1 MDNIEQL
8 LRDADPRMHRKSAGP
23 LPLNLDEP
31 GPVFVQQ
38 PVRQA
43 PRPRRSWGPVA
54 LGAMVTAAAVAAV
67 IFWSPWNA
75 PLPEPGPAI
84 TPTPSPT
91 DPSESSSANPTTPPE
106 SGALPNGLFPAYD
119 GVHFT
124 DDQACRALSLPQ
136 IQLADAQGKLSTPGY
151 DTRAFSLIGC
161 VEGFAAFTPSEQFKL
176 EERVQD
182 TSGGML
188 IAKWDPE
195 AEHWV
200 SSPSNLTGEGVEVYQ
215 EYLSWPLLRG
225 YTYEADQTPEQRMD
239 LAVKET
245 GIDPEIVAELFGP
258 NVPSWMETETSTE
271 RVPYGNSVL
280 EVTHPVWTQVESMNA
295 ADGKVLDPA
304 TVDPKDAATYHLG
317 FFDAHGKTVFNLAI
331 FTDDRPGED
340 GTETCND
347 PAGTYTLNGLS
358 PTSVVVDEGKLA
370 LGLITQTDYFGI
382 ERSAVSLVPA
392 DSAAQGKLCDLTT
405 AFHLNG
411 KLVQSDAWTGYMGFK
426 DAAERNSY
434 LASSEY
440 LRAQEVAASLKL
452 K

>member
-8 LRDADPRMHRKSAGP
+8 LRDADPRRHRDSAGP
-23 LPLNLDEP
+23 LPLDLAEP
-31 GPVFVQQ
+31 GPVFAQQ

-91 DPSESSSANPTTPPE
+91 APSESSSANPTTPPE

-119 GVHFT
+119 GVHFA

-136 IQLADAQGKLSTPGY
+136 LQVADARGKLSTPGY
-151 DTRAFSLIGC
+151 DTKAFAIIGC
-161 VEGFAAFTPSEQFKL
+161 VQGFAAFTPSDQFKV
-176 EERVQD
+176 EQQVED

-188 IAKWDPE
+188 IATWDPA

-200 SSPSNLTGEGVEVYQ
+200 SSPTKLTDDGVEVHQ

-225 YTYEADQTPEQRMD
+225 FTYEADQTPEQRMN
-239 LAVKET
+239 LAIKEL

-258 NVPSWMETETSTE
+258 NVPSWMETETGVE

-280 EVTHPVWTQVESMNA
+280 EVTHPAWTQYELLRDSE
-295 ADGKVLDPA
+295 GKEMDQVTNDPR
-304 TVDPKDAATYHLG
+304 DAATYHLT
-317 FFDAHGKTVFNLAI
+317 FFDAHGKAVFNLAI
-331 FTDDRPGED
+331 FDDDRPGED

-370 LGLITQTDYFGI
+370 LGLITQSDYFGI

-392 DSAAQGKLCDLTT
+392 DSAAQGKLCDLAT

-411 KLVQSDAWTGYMGFK
+411 KMVQSDAWTGYMGFK
-426 DAAERNSY
+426 DAAERDTY

-440 LRAQEVAASLKL
+440 LRAQEVAASLRL